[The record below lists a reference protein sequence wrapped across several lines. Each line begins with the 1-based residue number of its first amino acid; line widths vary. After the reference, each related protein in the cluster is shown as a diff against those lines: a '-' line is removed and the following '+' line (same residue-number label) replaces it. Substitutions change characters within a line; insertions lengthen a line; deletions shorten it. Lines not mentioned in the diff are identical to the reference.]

1 MAPRLP
7 HPLFDRIIEIY
18 KFKNDAA
25 LARALKMP
33 PANLSRYRARAT
45 AQSARTSSCAFTT
58 RQVGQSKQS
67 RSCANEQS

>member
-18 KFKNDAA
+18 NLKNDAA

-33 PANLSRYRARAT
+33 PANLSRYRMRYRPIRAHVILRIHDAT
-45 AQSARTSSCAFTT
+45 GWPIKTIKELCA
-58 RQVGQSKQS
+58 
-67 RSCANEQS
+67 

>member
-18 KFKNDAA
+18 NLKNDAA

-33 PANLSRYRARAT
+33 PANLSRYRARYRPICAHVILRIHDAT
-45 AQSARTSSCAFTT
+45 GWPIKTI
-58 RQVGQSKQS
+58 KQLIEE
-67 RSCANEQS
+67 A

>member
-1 MAPRLP
+1 MASFIP

-33 PANLSRYRARAT
+33 PANLSRYRARYRPICAHVILRIHDAT
-45 AQSARTSSCAFTT
+45 GWPIKTIKELCKDA
-58 RQVGQSKQS
+58 
-67 RSCANEQS
+67 